1 MKKYNSLNEI
11 RKKIDEVDI
20 EILNLISE
28 RKDLVSEVINF
39 KTRDQ
44 IVDKK
49 RIDKIINR
57 LKKEAKKKDIPNE
70 IIIEIWMA
78 MIQSF
83 IKYEEKI
90 FDKLK
95 K

>member
-1 MKKYNSLNEI
+1 MKKYNSLNDI

-20 EILNLISE
+20 EILDLIGE
-28 RKDLVSEVINF
+28 RKDLVSQVINF

-90 FDKLK
+90 FDKLEK
-95 K
+95 

>member
-57 LKKEAKKKDIPNE
+57 LKKEAKKKNIPNE

-90 FDKLK
+90 FDKLEK
-95 K
+95 

>member
-49 RIDKIINR
+49 RIDRIINR

-83 IKYEEKI
+83 IKYEENI

>member
-90 FDKLK
+90 FDKLEK
-95 K
+95 

>member
-1 MKKYNSLNEI
+1 MKKYNSLNDI

-20 EILNLISE
+20 EILDLIGE
-28 RKDLVSEVINF
+28 RKDLVSQVINF

-70 IIIEIWMA
+70 IIVEIWMA

-90 FDKLK
+90 FDKLEK
-95 K
+95 

>member
-1 MKKYNSLNEI
+1 M
-11 RKKIDEVDI
+11 
-20 EILNLISE
+20 NLISE

-83 IKYEEKI
+83 IKYEKKI
-90 FDKLK
+90 FDKLEK
-95 K
+95 

>member
-11 RKKIDEVDI
+11 RKKIDELDI
-20 EILNLISE
+20 EILDLISK
-28 RKDLVSEVINF
+28 RKELVSEVINF

-44 IVDKK
+44 IVDRK
-49 RIDKIINR
+49 RIQKIIDR
-57 LKKEAKKKDIPNE
+57 LKKEAKKKDIPEE
-70 IIIEIWMA
+70 IIVNIWME
-78 MIQSF
+78 MIESF
-83 IKYEEKI
+83 IKYEEKM

>member
-1 MKKYNSLNEI
+1 MKKYNSLNDI

-20 EILNLISE
+20 EILDLIGE
-28 RKDLVSEVINF
+28 RKDLVSQVINF

-57 LKKEAKKKDIPNE
+57 LKKEAKKK
-70 IIIEIWMA
+70 
-78 MIQSF
+78 
-83 IKYEEKI
+83 I
-90 FDKLK
+90 FQMKLL
-95 K
+95 

>member
-57 LKKEAKKKDIPNE
+57 LKKEAKKKRYSE
-70 IIIEIWMA
+70 
-78 MIQSF
+78 
-83 IKYEEKI
+83 
-90 FDKLK
+90 
-95 K
+95 

>member
-49 RIDKIINR
+49 RIDRIINR